1 MTIAQYENLLNPRI
15 IFNKM
20 ADTVKF

>member
-1 MTIAQYENLLNPRI
+1 MAIAQYENLLNPRI

-20 ADTVKF
+20 ANTVEF